1 MRWSALLLAFVATM
15 AAADNGNPYT
25 DRPLD
30 FSLRFSHH
38 TLVLDYGGG
47 TNVDTAV
54 DRIGIVWREAFGKRL
69 QLGLIGGYSFLTQ
82 TDNPPTAGLELDG
95 YHAGFLADVDL
106 LALGN
111 TRVSVHGAWLYQKMD
126 SDVGAQRTSIA
137 WREPSLRLAAT
148 SAIGGGVQVYGG
160 LRYGTIDGQQRLSG
174 TLNETRTVT
183 QTDRTG
189 GFVGVALDLEGNGYV
204 GISAASGIDRHTT
217 LYFGRHF

>member
-1 MRWSALLLAFVATM
+1 MRWSALLFAFVATT

-38 TLVLDYGGG
+38 TLELDYGGG
-47 TNVDTAV
+47 ITVDTAV
-54 DRIGIVWREAFGKRL
+54 DRIGIVWREAFGERL
-69 QLGLIGGYSFLTQ
+69 HLGLTGGYSYLTQ

-106 LALGN
+106 LAFGN
-111 TRVSVHGAWLYQKMD
+111 TRVSVRGAWLYQKMD
-126 SDVGAQRTSIA
+126 SNDGTQRVSIA

-148 SAIGGGVQVYGG
+148 TAIGGGVQVYGG

-174 TLNETRTVT
+174 TLNETRTIT
-183 QTDRTG
+183 ESDRTG
-189 GFVGVALDLEGNGYV
+189 GFVGVALGLEGNGYV
-204 GISAASGIDRHTT
+204 GISAASGIDRHAM
-217 LYFGRHF
+217 LYFGRRF